1 MEICMR
7 AGSHTRIG
15 TAVVAATAL
24 LLGQACTDSSSSNN
38 GGSGGQSDGGTGMA
52 GSSTT
57 GGVTASGGLSS
68 GTGGKSSGSDGLATG
83 GRVDGGTTGPTG
95 GALPAGGTAG
105 SGDAATDARSDG
117 SAAQPG
123 SSLSGRF
130 NLTDKSGPSFGWSD
144 SAIFARFGGTGATL
158 RMDGSP
164 NQFQV
169 VIDGTALPSVLKVVS
184 GTTQYQVATGLS
196 AGTHELIVWKR
207 TEGNQGDNRFLGLDV
222 VGGQLLTASPA
233 PDRRIEVYGDS
244 ITAGY
249 GLDGQNCSGYQQDKQ
264 NSYLTYAAVAARAL
278 SAELHAVAWSGIGM
292 YRNYNEAGPST
303 ENMPAVYA

>member
-57 GGVTASGGLSS
+57 GGMTASGGSSATGGVTASGGLSS
-68 GTGGKSSGSDGLATG
+68 
-83 GRVDGGTTGPTG
+83 
-95 GALPAGGTAG
+95 G

-169 VIDGTALPSVLKVVS
+169 VIDGTALPSALKVVS